1 MTPNE
6 VITCDEVIACARSAE
21 SANANSAAEATL
33 RVDDLA
39 ALAGRHPLTE
49 ANGADLLTT
58 ADLVRVMHKETSGG
72 STRLT
77 ERLTNRKGRTF
88 TAIVGERYQ
97 PEELELGGTWTDSP
111 VQSCQD

>member
-1 MTPNE
+1 
-6 VITCDEVIACARSAE
+6 
-21 SANANSAAEATL
+21 
-33 RVDDLA
+33 
-39 ALAGRHPLTE
+39 
-49 ANGADLLTT
+49 
-58 ADLVRVMHKETSGG
+58 VRVMHKETSGG

-88 TAIVGERYQ
+88 TAIARERYQ